1 MKQNDV
7 LVVGSG
13 IVGLTTAY
21 QLLLEN
27 PELNLTVLEKEMTV
41 AIHQTGNNSGVI
53 HSGIYYKPGS
63 LKAKNCI
70 EGYDSLIQ
78 FCKQENIEYDL
89 CGKIIVATKES
100 ELTALETLYQRGIL
114 NGLKGLKYLSA
125 TDIKEYEPHCIG
137 IKGIFVPQTGIVNY
151 KKVCETLRDKISDFK
166 NAAIEFGFEVQNIQN
181 TENGVIV
188 QSSEGTRIEG
198 RFLVN
203 CGGLYCDKIAEMA
216 GEKLDVKI
224 IPFRGEYYSLKP
236 EKASLVKNLI
246 YPVPDANFPFLG
258 VHFTRRISGEIEAG
272 PNAVFAFRR
281 EGYKKTDFK
290 LSEFLESILWKGFR
304 KVAMKYWRTG
314 LGEFYRSFS
323 KRAFTK
329 ALQGLVP
336 EVQINDL
343 VPAGAGV
350 RAQACDREGGLI
362 DDFYIQ
368 ETTNCVHVL
377 NAPSPAATSSFS
389 IGKHVASLILEKFK
403 R

>member
-13 IVGLTTAY
+13 IVGLATAY

-27 PELNLTVLEKEMTV
+27 PKMRLTILEKEVSV
-41 AIHQTGNNSGVI
+41 AAHQTGNNSGVI

-70 EGYDSLIQ
+70 EGYDSLIE
-78 FCKQENIEYDL
+78 FCKEQNIEFDL

-100 ELTALETLYQRGIL
+100 ELAALETLYQRGIL

-125 TDIKEYEPHCIG
+125 SEIKSYEPHCIG

-151 KKVCETLRDKISDFK
+151 KQVCEKLRDLILLHE
-166 NAAIEFGFEVQNIQN
+166 NATIEFGFEVNHIQN
-181 TENGVIV
+181 NDDQVVV
-188 QSSEGTRIEG
+188 QSLRGESVFG

-272 PNAVFAFRR
+272 PNAVFAFKR
-281 EGYKKTDFK
+281 EGYKKTDFNF
-290 LSEFLESILWKGFR
+290 SEFLESVLWKGFR

-314 LGEFYRSFS
+314 LGEYYRSFS
-323 KRAFTK
+323 KKAFTK

-336 EVQINDL
+336 EVEMDDL
-343 VPAGAGV
+343 EPAGAGV
-350 RAQACDREGGLI
+350 RAQACDRNGGLI

-368 ETTNCVHVL
+368 ETSNCVHVL
-377 NAPSPAATSSFS
+377 NAPSPAATSSLS
-389 IGKHVASLILEKFK
+389 IGKHVASLILEKLK
-403 R
+403 K

>member
-13 IVGLTTAY
+13 IVGLATAY
-21 QLLLEN
+21 QLLLAN
-27 PELNLTVLEKEMTV
+27 PEMRLTILEKEISV
-41 AIHQTGNNSGVI
+41 AAHQTGNNSGVI

-70 EGYDSLIQ
+70 EGYDSLIE
-78 FCKQENIEYDL
+78 FCKEQNIKFDL

-100 ELTALETLYQRGIL
+100 ELAALETLYQRGIL

-125 TDIKEYEPHCIG
+125 SEIKSYEPHCIG

-151 KKVCETLRDKISDFK
+151 KQVCEKLRDLILLHE
-166 NAAIEFGFEVQNIQN
+166 NATIEFGFEVNHIQN
-181 TENGVIV
+181 NDDQVVV
-188 QSSEGTRIEG
+188 QSVHGESVIG
-198 RFLVN
+198 RYLVN

-258 VHFTRRISGEIEAG
+258 VHFTRRITGEIEAG
-272 PNAVFAFRR
+272 PNAVFAFKR

-290 LSEFLESILWKGFR
+290 FSDFLESVLWKGFR

-314 LGEFYRSFS
+314 LGEYYRSFS
-323 KRAFTK
+323 KKAFTQ

-336 EVQINDL
+336 EVEMDDL
-343 VPAGAGV
+343 EPAGAGV
-350 RAQACDREGGLI
+350 RAQACDRNGGLI

-368 ETTNCVHVL
+368 ETSNCVHVL
-377 NAPSPAATSSFS
+377 NAPSPAATSSLS
-389 IGKHVASLILEKFK
+389 IGKHVASLILEKLK
-403 R
+403 K

>member
-13 IVGLTTAY
+13 IVGLATAY
-21 QLLLEN
+21 QLLRAN
-27 PELNLTVLEKEMTV
+27 PEMRLTILEKEISV
-41 AIHQTGNNSGVI
+41 AAHQTGNNSGVI

-70 EGYDSLIQ
+70 EGYDSLIE
-78 FCKQENIEYDL
+78 FCKEQNIEFDL

-100 ELTALETLYQRGIL
+100 ELAALETLYQRGIL
-114 NGLKGLKYLSA
+114 NGLNGLKYLSA
-125 TDIKEYEPHCIG
+125 SEIKSYEPHCIG

-151 KKVCETLRDKISDFK
+151 KQVCEKFRDLILLHE
-166 NAAIEFGFEVQNIQN
+166 NATIEFGFEVNHIQN
-181 TENGVIV
+181 NDDQVVV
-188 QSSEGTRIEG
+188 QSVHGESVFG

-314 LGEFYRSFS
+314 LGEYYRSFS

-336 EVQINDL
+336 EVQIDDL

-368 ETTNCVHVL
+368 ETKNCVHVL

-389 IGKHVASLILEKFK
+389 IGKHVASLILEKLK
-403 R
+403 K

>member
-7 LVVGSG
+7 LIVGSG
-13 IVGLTTAY
+13 IVGLSTAY

-27 PELNLTVLEKEMTV
+27 PELRLTILEKEMSV
-41 AIHQTGNNSGVI
+41 AAHQTGNNSGVI

-70 EGYDSLIQ
+70 EGYDSLIE
-78 FCKQENIEYDL
+78 FCKEQNIEFDL

-100 ELTALETLYQRGIL
+100 ELAALETLYQRGIL

-125 TDIKEYEPHCIG
+125 SEIKSYEPHCIG

-151 KKVCETLRDKISDFK
+151 KQVCEKLRDLILLHE
-166 NAAIEFGFEVQNIQN
+166 NATIEFGFEVNHIHNAVEHVEVSSSSGNQ
-181 TENGVIV
+181 VI
-188 QSSEGTRIEG
+188 G
-198 RFLVN
+198 RYLVN

-272 PNAVFAFRR
+272 PNAVFAFKR

-290 LSEFLESILWKGFR
+290 FSEFLESVLWKGFR

-314 LGEFYRSFS
+314 LGEYYRSFS
-323 KRAFTK
+323 KKAFTK

-336 EVQINDL
+336 EVKMDDL
-343 VPAGAGV
+343 EPAGAGV
-350 RAQACDREGGLI
+350 RAQACDRNGGLI

-368 ETTNCVHVL
+368 ETSNCVHVL
-377 NAPSPAATSSFS
+377 NAPSPAATSSLS
-389 IGKHVASLILEKFK
+389 IGKHVASLILEKLNK
-403 R
+403 